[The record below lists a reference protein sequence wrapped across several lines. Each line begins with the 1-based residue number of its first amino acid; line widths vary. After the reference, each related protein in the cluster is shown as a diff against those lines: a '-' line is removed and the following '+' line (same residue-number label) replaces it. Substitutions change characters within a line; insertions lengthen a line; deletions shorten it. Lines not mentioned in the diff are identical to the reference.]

1 MSAKLRSAAFLAIVL
16 ASCTVAQAQGVT
28 IISESAAYNALATSP
43 SGSLLISNSTNT
55 ANQGQC
61 ASTSMINSFQYLQQM
76 YPGTYG
82 SMALTGGAG
91 TANAVNS
98 RNQLDTA
105 ITSGGSGGD
114 QGDTWNA
121 KVNWF
126 NTHGGT
132 ANSIIMGVTANSST
146 DADYNPALSGGMM
159 FNQSG
164 TQIWNFLVQQIQ
176 QGEDVEIGMY
186 DHMVTLI
193 GVKTT
198 GGTANTP
205 SAAEIID
212 PNYTSPGGT
221 GVQGMANGA
230 AGEWISAAY
239 STYFGL
245 VQLSGFS
252 IGGTGYNSP
261 YIYYAFA
268 ESPKNVPEPA
278 TIALLFGGGVG
289 LAAAYKWR
297 RRTAQPARR
306 T

>member
-1 MSAKLRSAAFLAIVL
+1 MTAKLRLVACSAIVL
-16 ASCTVAQAQGVT
+16 CCCSFVRATT
-28 IISESAAYNALATSP
+28 IYSESTAYDALATSP
-43 SGSLLISNSTNT
+43 SGSLLISNSTNSS
-55 ANQGQC
+55 NQGQC
-61 ASTSMINSFQYLQQM
+61 TSTSMINSFQFLQQM

-82 SMALTGGAG
+82 TMLTGGAG
-91 TANAVNS
+91 TANATTS
-98 RNQLDTA
+98 RDALDAA

-121 KVNWF
+121 KINWF

-132 ANSIIMGVTANSST
+132 ANSILMGVTANSST
-146 DADYNPALSGGMM
+146 DANYNPALSGGMM

-164 TQIWNFLVQQIQ
+164 TQIWTFIAQQIQ

-186 DHMVTLI
+186 DHMVTLM

-198 GGTANTP
+198 GGTGGGP
-205 SAAEIID
+205 IAAEIVD

-221 GVQGMANGA
+221 SPSTGMANGP
-230 AGEWISAAY
+230 AGEWVSAAY

-268 ESPKNVPEPA
+268 ESPTAVPEPA
-278 TIALLFGGGVG
+278 ALALLGAGSIG
-289 LAAAYKWR
+289 LIAAFRWR
-297 RRTAQPARR
+297 RRPRGTP
-306 T
+306 

>member
-1 MSAKLRSAAFLAIVL
+1 MRVKLPFAAPLAIVL
-16 ASCTVAQAQGVT
+16 ACCPLAVAQTT
-28 IISESAAYNALATSP
+28 IYSESTAYNALATSP

-55 ANQGQC
+55 SNQGQC

-82 SMALTGGAG
+82 TMLTGGAG

-105 ITSGGSGGD
+105 IVSGGSGGD

-121 KVNWF
+121 KINWF
-126 NTHGGT
+126 ASHGGT

-159 FNQSG
+159 FQQSG

-176 QGEDVEIGMY
+176 QGEDVEIGMF

-193 GVKTT
+193 GVKST

-221 GVQGMANGA
+221 GGKACPMVRPASGSTRPTAP
-230 AGEWISAAY
+230 ISGW
-239 STYFGL
+239 S
-245 VQLSGFS
+245 S
-252 IGGTGYNSP
+252 
-261 YIYYAFA
+261 
-268 ESPKNVPEPA
+268 
-278 TIALLFGGGVG
+278 
-289 LAAAYKWR
+289 
-297 RRTAQPARR
+297 
-306 T
+306 